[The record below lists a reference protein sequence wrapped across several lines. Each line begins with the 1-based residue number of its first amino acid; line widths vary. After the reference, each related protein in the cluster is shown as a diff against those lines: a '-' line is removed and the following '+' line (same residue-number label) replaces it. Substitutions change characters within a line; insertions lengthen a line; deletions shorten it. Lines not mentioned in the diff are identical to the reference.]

1 MTNTLIKLPQCI
13 IKAENSLN
21 IKYSSL
27 FRDKEGN
34 LFIITSSRNNK
45 TIFVMLYGCS
55 YFDKNIDFELMPVQN
70 IEKII
75 DDMDCRTFVQFDC
88 MDHSVKQKLCGDRF
102 ISLYESRNPL
112 HNEKVSANE
121 LIDYVNL
128 GIILFYENI

>member
-1 MTNTLIKLPQCI
+1 MTNTLIKLPECI
-13 IKAENSLN
+13 IKAENSMN

-34 LFIITSSRNNK
+34 MFIMTTSRNNRL
-45 TIFVMLYGCS
+45 IFVMLYGCS
-55 YFDKNIDFELMPVQN
+55 YFDKNIGFELMPVRN
-70 IEKII
+70 IDKIVN
-75 DDMDCRTFVQFDC
+75 DTDCRTFVQFNC
-88 MDHSVKQKLCGDRF
+88 MDHSVREKLCGDRF

-112 HNEKVSANE
+112 HNEKVSAGE

>member
-34 LFIITSSRNNK
+34 LFIITESRNSK
-45 TIFVMLYGCS
+45 PVFVILYGCS
-55 YFDKNIDFELMPVQN
+55 YFDKNIGFELMPATN

-75 DDMDCRTFVQFDC
+75 DDSNCHTFIQFDC
-88 MDHSVKQKLCGDRF
+88 MNHDVKKKLCGDRF
-102 ISLYESRNPL
+102 IALYESQNPL
-112 HNEKVSANE
+112 HNEKVSADE